1 MALAD
6 VLKGNWNQFK
16 GRVKEEWGDLTDD
29 DLTQIEG
36 SRDVLIGKIQ
46 ERYGLT
52 KLEAEQE
59 VADFIERQDKDVF

>member
-1 MALAD
+1 MALED
-6 VLKGNWNQFK
+6 VLKGNWNKFK